1 MTRLN
6 GNDFLACSLQLF
18 EQKGLLRVQLNNHLP
33 EHRPAL
39 QNCFHRTKGKGA
51 PGGSDDQYGSNTDV
65 AGSRLSADKAIL
77 KAVLESTM
85 CSHAESSVPSNS
97 SLLGLFLT
105 DKEVEGCSPRTIAYY
120 ESTLKPYEAWMEEKT
135 MLSED
140 GRIVRVDNPWCSFC
154 IDTELAP
161 ALDESRCGKW
171 MFYFNDIEFAEEVC
185 RKAALGMVVA
195 ECKHSSF
202 ESVIENGRGVACFY
216 LNLDDVEAIAALSHS
231 CWSMAWFGRRSRG
244 SCITSASSWMN
255 RHGRENMEPVS
266 RHESR

>member
-85 CSHAESSVPSNS
+85 CSHAESSVPSRCDTTSNYWLGFNS
-97 SLLGLFLT
+97 YLT
-105 DKEVEGCSPRTIAYY
+105 
-120 ESTLKPYEAWMEEKT
+120 
-135 MLSED
+135 
-140 GRIVRVDNPWCSFC
+140 
-154 IDTELAP
+154 
-161 ALDESRCGKW
+161 
-171 MFYFNDIEFAEEVC
+171 
-185 RKAALGMVVA
+185 
-195 ECKHSSF
+195 
-202 ESVIENGRGVACFY
+202 
-216 LNLDDVEAIAALSHS
+216 LNL
-231 CWSMAWFGRRSRG
+231 WFGSVAK
-244 SCITSASSWMN
+244 SL
-255 RHGRENMEPVS
+255 
-266 RHESR
+266 

>member
-140 GRIVRVDNPWCSFC
+140 GRIVRVDNPWCSFY

-161 ALDESRCGKW
+161 ALDEAGAGNGCSTSTISSSR
-171 MFYFNDIEFAEEVC
+171 
-185 RKAALGMVVA
+185 RKSAARRPSEWSSRNA
-195 ECKHSSF
+195 STAHSSPL
-202 ESVIENGRGVACFY
+202 SRTA
-216 LNLDDVEAIAALSHS
+216 EASP
-231 CWSMAWFGRRSRG
+231 
-244 SCITSASSWMN
+244 AST
-255 RHGRENMEPVS
+255 
-266 RHESR
+266 